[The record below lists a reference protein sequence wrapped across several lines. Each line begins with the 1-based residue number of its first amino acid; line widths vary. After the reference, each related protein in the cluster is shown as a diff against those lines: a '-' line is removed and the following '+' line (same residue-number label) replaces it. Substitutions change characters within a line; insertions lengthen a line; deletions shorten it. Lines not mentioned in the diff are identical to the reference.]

1 MNAIDRRI
9 LDSRNISSDHNAY
22 FTENKKNKTFGLI
35 AKYFGKGI
43 FLNEKEKKDE
53 FDNNKNDDNQN
64 DNNNN
69 ILNNNNIIGNYND
82 PYKNNN

>member
-1 MNAIDRRI
+1 M
-9 LDSRNISSDHNAY
+9 
-22 FTENKKNKTFGLI
+22 I